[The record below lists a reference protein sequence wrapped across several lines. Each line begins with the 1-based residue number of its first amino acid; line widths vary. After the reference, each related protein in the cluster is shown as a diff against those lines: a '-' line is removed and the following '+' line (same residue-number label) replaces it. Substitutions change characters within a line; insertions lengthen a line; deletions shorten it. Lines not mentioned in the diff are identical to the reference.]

1 MWRRTAASTSQVLSL
16 LSSYIAG
23 VLQPELVCDARDWRQ
38 YCAISDGVLQWRAPR
53 LFKWFLLRSGV
64 LLSLVSACQCP
75 RRKKGLRT
83 WWTRLRSWRES
94 MTLSTSLLKRVA
106 SYIRHQLQ
114 FQGSTSARSSLIYIG
129 TFQNLIFCQSKPVP
143 SITPFITSARV
154 LQTAARITMV
164 PSTM

>member
-1 MWRRTAASTSQVLSL
+1 MLSCHFMWRRTAASTSQVLSL

-106 SYIRHQLQ
+106 SFNQRRWQ
-114 FQGSTSARSSLIYIG
+114 FQGETFIRSSLIISPIWLS
-129 TFQNLIFCQSKPVP
+129 TWFCD
-143 SITPFITSARV
+143 FARCCS
-154 LQTAARITMV
+154 
-164 PSTM
+164 ST